1 LKTGARSDRTQAAQ
15 ARVIGEIFIYPGIV
29 ATSVGSDRRVAIVT
43 GASCGIGK
51 SLALSF
57 AAQGFA
63 VAICARSKPAL
74 EETAKGIGKEGGDCV
89 AIQTDITKRKEV
101 NGMVKKVVDSY
112 GRVDVLVNNA
122 GVGSFQPLDE
132 ITEEEFDRILDT
144 NLKGAFF
151 AIQAVLP
158 YMREQGSGQI
168 VNVSSVLG
176 YQGCCDAS
184 AYCASKWGLR
194 GLTEALRCELKPF
207 GIKIGLVAPGLT
219 ETEYFDDWDIKPAL
233 HSALQ
238 PEDVSSAVMTIACQS
253 EKSDIK
259 EILVE
264 NIGKG
269 HRHW

>member
-1 LKTGARSDRTQAAQ
+1 
-15 ARVIGEIFIYPGIV
+15 
-29 ATSVGSDRRVAIVT
+29 VGSEQRVAIVT

-51 SLALSF
+51 SLAISF
-57 AAQGFA
+57 AEAGIR
-63 VAICARSKPAL
+63 VGICARNKDAL
-74 EETAKGIGKEGGDCV
+74 DDIAKGINKEGGECL
-89 AIQTDITKRKEV
+89 AIQTDVTRKKDV
-101 NGMVKKVVDSY
+101 NGMVKKVADRY
-112 GRVDVLVNNA
+112 GRVDILVNNA
-122 GVGSFQPLDE
+122 GVGNFVP
-132 ITEEEFDRILDT
+132 IEETSEDEFDRIIST

-151 AIQAVLP
+151 AIQAVMP
-158 YMREQGSGQI
+158 FMKEQGGGQI

-233 HSALQ
+233 HSALK
-238 PEDVSSAVMTIACQS
+238 PEDVSAAVMAIACQS

-264 NIGKG
+264 NIGSG